1 MYEDGGAIVVPEDK
15 SSFSYD
21 KKIIVSGNVIEVYE
35 YGRSIGCNLQGD
47 NKILHTG
54 KKKSNNDKSESN
66 LNRSKKKL
74 RRLINSNITDNDLFV
89 TLTYKENMTDIKQGK
104 LDFKNFIKRW
114 NYRRSDKLKYVYVV
128 EFQKRGAVHFH
139 CIFFGVGFIENSEL
153 SKLWGNG
160 FVKVNNIKNCDN
172 VGAYVVKY
180 MQKNL
185 IDDRLK
191 NSDLYGR
198 SKGNL
203 KEPIEIK
210 KPSEVGALLD
220 SLTGIKPS
228 YSVDFVSDYFGNI
241 SYSQYK

>member
-1 MYEDGGAIVVPEDK
+1 MYEDGGTVVVPEDK

-21 KKIIVSGNVIEVYE
+21 KKIILSGNVIEVYE
-35 YGRSIGCNLQGD
+35 YDHPVGCNLQGD

-74 RRLINSNITDNDLFV
+74 RRLINSNVSGHDLFI
-89 TLTYKENMTDIKQGK
+89 TLTYKDNMTDIKQGK

-114 NYRRSDKLKYVYVV
+114 NYRREEKLKYVYVV

-139 CIFFGVGFIENSEL
+139 CIFFNVGFISNKEL
-153 SKLWGNG
+153 SDLWGKG
-160 FVKVNNIKNCDN
+160 FVKVNNIDNCDN
-172 VGAYVVKY
+172 VGSYVVKY
-180 MQKNL
+180 MQKDL
-185 IDDRLK
+185 VDDRLK

-203 KEPIEIK
+203 KNPIEIK
-210 KPSEVGALLD
+210 KPSEVSALLD
-220 SLTGIKPS
+220 SLTGIVPS